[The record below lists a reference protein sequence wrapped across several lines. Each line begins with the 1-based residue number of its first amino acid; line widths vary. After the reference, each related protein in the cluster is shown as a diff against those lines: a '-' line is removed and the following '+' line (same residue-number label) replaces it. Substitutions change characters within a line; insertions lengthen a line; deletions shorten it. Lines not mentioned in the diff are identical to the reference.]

1 MFRDDRDLDDV
12 LLDEILDG
20 LEDDD
25 DDFFRL
31 LDELVN
37 DEGGF

>member
-1 MFRDDRDLDDV
+1 MFRDDRDLDDI
-12 LLDEILDG
+12 LLDQILDG
-20 LEDDD
+20 LEDDE
-25 DDFFRL
+25 DFFRL

>member
-1 MFRDDRDLDDV
+1 MFRDDRDLDEI
-12 LLDEILDG
+12 LLDQILDG

-25 DDFFRL
+25 DFLRL

>member
-1 MFRDDRDLDDV
+1 MFRDGRDLDDI

-25 DDFFRL
+25 DFLRL